1 MPFNKPILRQSK
13 QDYGRFAG
21 MAQREKSSKIGI
33 GRYHNPIIGFGASE
47 NCIISRG
54 FQSEV
59 PNVHSIVT
67 RIPQPLAENRRQSVV
82 HEKFHGT
89 VSGNSRSRTAS
100 AA

>member
-1 MPFNKPILRQSK
+1 
-13 QDYGRFAG
+13 
-21 MAQREKSSKIGI
+21 
-33 GRYHNPIIGFGASE
+33 
-47 NCIISRG
+47 
-54 FQSEV
+54 
-59 PNVHSIVT
+59 VHSIVT